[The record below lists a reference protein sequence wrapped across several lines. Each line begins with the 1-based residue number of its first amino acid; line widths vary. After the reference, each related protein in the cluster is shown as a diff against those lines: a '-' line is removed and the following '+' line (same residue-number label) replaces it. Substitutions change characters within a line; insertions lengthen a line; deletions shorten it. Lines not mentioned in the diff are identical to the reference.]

1 MDKTQFKAY
10 LDRVATDIQKKYAEI
25 YKDTNSGFLDFTIDK
40 DGYISIW
47 ALDENGCRIDDLNI
61 LHLPDDVG

>member
-10 LDRVATDIQKKYAEI
+10 LDRVATDISKKYAEI
-25 YKDTNSGFLDFTIDK
+25 YKDTNSGFLNLTIDK
-40 DGYISIW
+40 DGYINVW

-61 LHLPDDVG
+61 IHHPDDVG